1 MLGAQR
7 CFTLMLLAAMLF
19 RSARAFEIPEALR
32 AGRELEQVLRE
43 AQIDF
48 PLLELS
54 HTAPSGVRTSA
65 NELMAS
71 VQRARIA
78 IAQHVSGIRHGAD
91 ESAVDHARRL
101 QEELMRRVE
110 THYSAQLQGVAV
122 DKVEWQLHRGL
133 ADGVS
138 ASKQPHFVQ
147 NILRPAPELSELIRA
162 QDETRF
168 GFELRRLQAVLKRIN
183 PVSAYKRW
191 KTRRLLA
198 QISSAPVKKAQV
210 GTKAQSGTKSQVGT
224 NGSPTPWNIDLLRAR
239 LSSITALRSTQV
251 ASEAS
256 LAEAE
261 AAAQRLETVAPIK
274 SDLKL
279 DKPPL
284 PKKTKPKKIK
294 TIKRPGW
301 DGVKA
306 PRRWAKTMHR
316 VAPVDS
322 WDDIPIPGM
331 NPVPVVAH

>member
-1 MLGAQR
+1 
-7 CFTLMLLAAMLF
+7 MLLAALLF
-19 RSARAFEIPEALR
+19 RSAGAFEIPEALK
-32 AGRELEQVLRE
+32 AGRELEQVLQK
-43 AQIDF
+43 AQIEF

-78 IAQHVSGIRHGAD
+78 IAQHVTSIRHGAD
-91 ESAVDHARRL
+91 GSAVDHARRL
-101 QEELMRRVE
+101 QDELMRRVE
-110 THYSAQLQGVAV
+110 THYSAQLQGAAV

-168 GFELRRLQAVLKRIN
+168 SFELRRLQAVLKRIN

-191 KTRRLLA
+191 RTRRLLA
-198 QISSAPVKKAQV
+198 QISSEPGKKVQVGAKAQV
-210 GTKAQSGTKSQVGT
+210 GM
-224 NGSPTPWNIDLLRAR
+224 NGGPTPWNIDMLRAR

-261 AAAQRLETVAPIK
+261 AAAQRIETAAPIK

-284 PKKTKPKKIK
+284 PKKTKAKKMK
-294 TIKRPGW
+294 TIKLPGW

-331 NPVPVVAH
+331 TPVPVVAH